1 MKPRFVLDFLIVGR
15 KKSAAGFALP
25 LVIMG
30 GLVITVAAAAIA
42 MKGMNDQNQVTAQ
55 KAKNSSREAAE
66 TGIERIKAT
75 MVSSPAAR
83 YMALYNSS
91 QWNSLLNSDG
101 SVNSGT
107 NAALAT
113 TLTSHLTELAKQTK
127 EFACTGS
134 TTAAMTAL
142 QGKLVPFKNTATQA
156 SLPIQSDLSYRL
168 VSYEYSG
175 TQGVLPATPQTGT
188 LTIEGFSSTGAN
200 ASGTRLQVEVPISS
214 TPSQLQELGPTIP
227 GLWMKEQGLANGTEP
242 TPPFS
247 NNSLGNQRYDADVV
261 FNDCTDIINQQ
272 YINFVNDKTPVSPIL
287 VGNKKA
293 YKASF
298 PMPDIPAQ
306 PTIPSNQIFSGISSS
321 MTLPRTNSAGT
332 ITDTPSNGTYYYR
345 VNGNINLNGSNTL
358 TITPGQ
364 KVIIY
369 LNGDIVRGTNIAHN
383 CASAASGVNCTPS
396 NFRIYGISTASD
408 PELCL
413 NGSDIVNGFILAPNY
428 KAGVNGN
435 GKFVGSLWVKSWG
448 KISNCGSSGNQVV
461 LEQNETWDKLPPE
474 LQPMKMSTPAFQGIT
489 SWQEQEV
496 SQLP

>member
-1 MKPRFVLDFLIVGR
+1 MKPRFVLNFLTAGR
-15 KKSAAGFALP
+15 KKHSAGFALP

-30 GLVITVAAAAIA
+30 GLVITVAAAAIV

-55 KAKNSSREAAE
+55 KAKNSSREASE

-91 QWNSLLNSDG
+91 QWNNLLNNDG

-113 TLTSHLTELAKQTK
+113 TLTNHLTELAKQTK
-127 EFACTGS
+127 AFTCTGD
-134 TTAAMTAL
+134 TAAAMTEL
-142 QGKLVPFKNTATQA
+142 QGKLVPFKNTVTQA
-156 SLPIQSDLSYRL
+156 SLSIQSDLSYRL

-175 TQGVLPATPQTGT
+175 TQGVLSTTPQNGT
-188 LTIEGFSSTGAN
+188 LTIEGFSSTGAGGS
-200 ASGTRLQVEVPISS
+200 ATRLRVEIPISS
-214 TPSQLQELGPTIP
+214 NPSQRQELGPTIP
-227 GLWMKEQGLANGTEP
+227 GLWMKEQGLANGPEP

-247 NNSLGNQRYDADVV
+247 SNALGNQRYDADVV
-261 FNDCTDIINQQ
+261 FNDCTNIINQQ
-272 YINFVNDKTPVSPIL
+272 YLDFVNSKASTSPIL
-287 VGNKKA
+287 VGDKQA

-298 PMPDIPAQ
+298 PMPDIPTQ
-306 PTIPSNQIFSGISSS
+306 PAIPSAQILNGISNS
-321 MTLPRTNSAGT
+321 MTLPR
-332 ITDTPSNGTYYYR
+332 ITDTATDGTYYYR
-345 VNGNINLNGSNTL
+345 VNGNINLNGSSTL

-364 KVIIY
+364 KVVIY
-369 LNGDIVRGTNIAHN
+369 LNGNIVRGTNIAHN

-396 NFRIYGISTASD
+396 NFRIYGISTVSSPE

-474 LQPMKMSTPAFQGIT
+474 LQPMKMSTPALQGIT

-496 SQLP
+496 SQSP

>member
-1 MKPRFVLDFLIVGR
+1 MKPRFILDFLSVGT
-15 KKSAAGFALP
+15 KKSPAGFALP
-25 LVIMG
+25 LVIMA

-91 QWNSLLNSDG
+91 QWNNLLNNDG
-101 SVNSGT
+101 SVNSSA
-107 NAALAT
+107 NATLAA
-113 TLTSHLTELAKQTK
+113 TLTNYLTELAKQTK
-127 EFACTGS
+127 EFTCTGN
-134 TTAAMTAL
+134 TATAMTAL
-142 QGKLVPFKNTATQA
+142 QGKLVPFKNTVTQA

-168 VSYEYSG
+168 VSYEYGG
-175 TQGVLPATPQTGT
+175 TQGVLSTTPQTGT
-188 LTIEGFSSTGAN
+188 LTIEGFSSTGTT
-200 ASGTRLQVEVPISS
+200 SGTRLRVQIPISS
-214 TPSQLQELGPTIP
+214 NPSQRQDLGPTIP

-242 TPPFS
+242 APPFS

-261 FNDCTDIINQQ
+261 FNDCTDTINQQ
-272 YINFVNDKTPVSPIL
+272 YMDFVNDKTPNSPIL
-287 VGNKKA
+287 VGDKKA

-298 PMPDIPAQ
+298 PMPAVPPQ
-306 PTIPSNQIFSGISSS
+306 PTIPSGQVFSGINGT
-321 MTLPRTNSAGT
+321 MTLPRRNAAGV
-332 ITDTPSNGTYYYR
+332 ITDSPIDGVYYYR
-345 VNGNINLNGSNTL
+345 VNGDINLSGSSTL

-364 KVIIY
+364 KVVIY
-369 LNGDIVRGTNIAHN
+369 LNGNIVRGTNIAHS
-383 CASAASGVNCTPS
+383 CTGVTGCTPS
-396 NFRIYGISTASD
+396 NFRIYGISTATD

-474 LQPMKMSTPAFQGIT
+474 LQPMKMSTPALQKVT
-489 SWQEQEV
+489 SWQELEV
-496 SQLP
+496 SQAQ